1 MTSFVWSVEVVGN
14 KKIETD
20 GILKCLEKYGVKP
33 GVLKY
38 RINPE
43 EVANGVILD
52 IDGLSYVNVLVRGTK
67 VKVEV
72 ARVSSVLRLYL

>member
-38 RINPE
+38 RINPRKLQT
-43 EVANGVILD
+43 V
-52 IDGLSYVNVLVRGTK
+52 
-67 VKVEV
+67 
-72 ARVSSVLRLYL
+72 